1 MAKPHCQKMPRR
13 SHLLKMCNILYEEL
27 PDYVTLFEEKYP
39 VHTSFKNWIEIEVLA
54 ETGGFNDA
62 KSVAKMLKLCYKD
75 KLPPN
80 IVSAVLG
87 MLVFLKGDTDFS
99 VSSDKSTDKVF
110 SFATDHSAVYSTFYS
125 KYGIDLINC
134 DMHWY
139 KFRALFEGLADE
151 NPFNTLIKIRTTDET
166 QIKDKKAKQRIKA
179 LKKKYSIKSKT
190 EIDVAESIS
199 SLF

>member
-1 MAKPHCQKMPRR
+1 
-13 SHLLKMCNILYEEL
+13 MCNILYEEL

-39 VHTSFKNWIEIEVLA
+39 VHTSFKNWIEIMILA
-54 ETGGFNDA
+54 ENGGLDDA
-62 KSVAKMLKLCYKD
+62 KSVAKMLKLCYKE

-87 MLVFLKGDTDFS
+87 MMVFLKGDTDFS
-99 VSSDKSTDKVF
+99 VPSEKSTDKVF
-110 SFATDHSAVYSTFYS
+110 SFDADYGAIYSTFYA

-139 KFRALFEGLADE
+139 KFRALFEGLASE
-151 NPFNTLIKIRTTDET
+151 NPFSTLIKIRTTDET
-166 QIKDKKAKQRIKA
+166 EIKDKKAQRHIKK
-179 LKKKYSIKSKT
+179 LKAKYSIKPKT
-190 EIDVAESIS
+190 EIDVAENIS